1 MARTPVL
8 PEAILVGALSAQ
20 QRMYAAAICYVRFAS
35 ICDIPL
41 FVSNS
46 QIAAIAEGRAE
57 WVKPTP
63 GGEFAVGRRP
73 TARGAKAAVARDVA
87 SIQTAA
93 LNAMIRHR
101 LDPESLGIVGR
112 SMANRLA

>member
-1 MARTPVL
+1 VIDAKIRVF
-8 PEAILVGALSAQ
+8 
-20 QRMYAAAICYVRFAS
+20 QRY
-35 ICDIPL
+35 P
-41 FVSNS
+41 

-57 WVKPTP
+57 WVKPTLR
-63 GGEFAVGRRP
+63 AVRSGRRP

-93 LNAMIRHR
+93 LNAMMRHR

>member
-1 MARTPVL
+1 MTVHKAAPYL
-8 PEAILVGALSAQ
+8 PGVFRRAYQHANKLALV
-20 QRMYAAAICYVRFAS
+20 
-35 ICDIPL
+35 
-41 FVSNS
+41 
-46 QIAAIAEGRAE
+46 
-57 WVKPTP
+57 
-63 GGEFAVGRRP
+63 RP